1 MGADLVTKK
10 MIGLG
15 RRHGNLYY
23 FDSNYISQK
32 PPSSSH
38 HVFHKIFGTCDLGVV
53 YQHSCVSTPQ
63 QNGVVERKHRHL
75 LEMARALRFHAHLPL
90 NFWGECVLTAAY
102 LINRLPTPLLTAS
115 ISRVV
120 EPTTFAQA
128 STDPLWQEAM
138 DKEIQALEQN
148 NTWSI
153 TPLPAGKHPIGCK
166 WVYKVKYNSDGSVE
180 RYKARLVA
188 KGYTQQEGLDYTE
201 TFSPQLN
208 CLHAS
213 STGLRR
219 QGEHLQASRN
229 WFAKFTNA
237 LQDAGFV
244 QSLAD
249 YSLFTRY
256 HDNSFTIILIY
267 VDDIVI
273 TGNDPK
279 AIQSLKDFLHAR
291 FRIKDLGNLKYF
303 LGIEVARSK
312 KGIFISQRKY
322 ALDIL
327 DDAGLLGARPYSF
340 PMEQTLRL
348 NPTTRSYQ
356 IQAISR
362 SPHLLTVTRP
372 DLSFV
377 VHVLSRFMHEPHQ
390 PHLDAALRVLRY
402 LKGSPGQGI
411 LFPTTNNLKL
421 KAFCDSDWASC
432 PTTRRSV
439 TGYCTFLGDSLI
451 SWKTKKQNTVARSST
466 EAEYRAM
473 ADACCEL
480 TWLRY
485 ILKDLGIQHSEPAVL
500 HCDNQSALYCKESS
514 ISRANEA
521 Y

>member
-1 MGADLVTKK
+1 
-10 MIGLG
+10 
-15 RRHGNLYY
+15 
-23 FDSNYISQK
+23 
-32 PPSSSH
+32 
-38 HVFHKIFGTCDLGVV
+38 
-53 YQHSCVSTPQ
+53 
-63 QNGVVERKHRHL
+63 
-75 LEMARALRFHAHLPL
+75 
-90 NFWGECVLTAAY
+90 
-102 LINRLPTPLLTAS
+102 
-115 ISRVV
+115 
-120 EPTTFAQA
+120 
-128 STDPLWQEAM
+128 M

-201 TFSPQLN
+201 TFSPTAKLVTFRCLLALAAVRNWRLHQLDVQN
-208 CLHAS
+208 AFLHGDLDEEVYMLPPS
-213 STGLRR
+213 GLRR
-219 QGEHLQASRN
+219 QGEHLVCRLHKSLYGLKQASRN

-348 NPTTRSYQ
+348 NPTDGKPLQDPTRYRRLVGRL
-356 IQAISR
+356 IY
-362 SPHLLTVTRP
+362 LTVTRP
-372 DLSFV
+372 DLSFT

-390 PHLDAALRVLRY
+390 PHLDVALRVLRY

-411 LFPTTNNLKL
+411 LFPTANNLKL

-451 SWKTKKQNTVARSST
+451 SWKTKKKILWHVPLQKQNTELWQMHVVSSHGYVTSSKTWAFNIQNQQYCIVIINQLFILQRIQYFTSERSI
-466 EAEYRAM
+466 
-473 ADACCEL
+473 L
-480 TWLRY
+480 ILIVTW
-485 ILKDLGIQHSEPAVL
+485 
-500 HCDNQSALYCKESS
+500 
-514 ISRANEA
+514 
-521 Y
+521 

>member
-1 MGADLVTKK
+1 MLPPL
-10 MIGLG
+10 GL
-15 RRHGNLYY
+15 
-23 FDSNYISQK
+23 
-32 PPSSSH
+32 
-38 HVFHKIFGTCDLGVV
+38 C
-53 YQHSCVSTPQ
+53 
-63 QNGVVERKHRHL
+63 
-75 LEMARALRFHAHLPL
+75 
-90 NFWGECVLTAAY
+90 
-102 LINRLPTPLLTAS
+102 
-115 ISRVV
+115 
-120 EPTTFAQA
+120 
-128 STDPLWQEAM
+128 
-138 DKEIQALEQN
+138 
-148 NTWSI
+148 
-153 TPLPAGKHPIGCK
+153 
-166 WVYKVKYNSDGSVE
+166 
-180 RYKARLVA
+180 
-188 KGYTQQEGLDYTE
+188 
-201 TFSPQLN
+201 
-208 CLHAS
+208 
-213 STGLRR
+213 R
-219 QGEHLQASRN
+219 QGEHLVCRLHKSLYGLKQASRN

-273 TGNDPK
+273 TENDPK

-291 FRIKDLGNLKYF
+291 FRIKDLGNLKIF

-348 NPTTRSYQ
+348 NPTDGKPLQDPTRYRRLVGRL
-356 IQAISR
+356 IY
-362 SPHLLTVTRP
+362 LTVTRP
-372 DLSFV
+372 DLSFT

-402 LKGSPGQGI
+402 LKGYPGQGI

-432 PTTRRSV
+432 PTNRRSV

-500 HCDNQSALYCKESS
+500 HCDNHTTRKNLFCHEIFSDAQYFGRQKAHQRRTFPS
-514 ISRANEA
+514 
-521 Y
+521 